1 MAKFIL
7 FLIRF
12 FNLYL
17 YFVVMACFLSF
28 IPNINPN
35 YPLFNFIFKLSGFYV
50 IPPVFGF
57 IISPMLI
64 LIILTLVMIGLTK
77 LYDKYYAKEEP
88 TVIIMSPEEFT
99 QKLEELNK
107 EKSETKEERKENEQ

>member
-35 YPLFNFIFKLSGFYV
+35 YPLFGFIFKFSGFYI
-50 IPPVFGF
+50 IPPVFGM

-64 LIILTLVMIGLTK
+64 LIILTLSIIGLTK

-88 TVIIMSPEEFT
+88 TVIVMSPEEFT
-99 QKLEELNK
+99 QKLEEFNK
-107 EKSETKEERKENEQ
+107 EKSKREEERKENEQ